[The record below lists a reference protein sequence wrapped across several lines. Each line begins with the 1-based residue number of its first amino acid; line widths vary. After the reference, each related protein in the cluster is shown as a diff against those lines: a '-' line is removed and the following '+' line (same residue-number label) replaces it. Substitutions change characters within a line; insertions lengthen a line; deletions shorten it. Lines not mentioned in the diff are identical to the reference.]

1 MTAIEKQTQI
11 SNMTI
16 IERLTQHYPN
26 AVLWDNLNDAI
37 IGISGDLRA
46 VYDIDKMAVCLQT
59 NNKWTEDY
67 AYEWIHYSLLGV
79 DVGKF
84 TPIHIYTK

>member
-1 MTAIEKQTQI
+1 
-11 SNMTI
+11 MTI
-16 IERLTQHYPN
+16 IERLIQDNPN
-26 AVLWDNLNDAI
+26 AILWDDLNDAV
-37 IGISGDLRA
+37 IGVSDDQRA

-67 AYEWIHYSLLGV
+67 AYEWIHYQILGV
-79 DVGKF
+79 NAGKF